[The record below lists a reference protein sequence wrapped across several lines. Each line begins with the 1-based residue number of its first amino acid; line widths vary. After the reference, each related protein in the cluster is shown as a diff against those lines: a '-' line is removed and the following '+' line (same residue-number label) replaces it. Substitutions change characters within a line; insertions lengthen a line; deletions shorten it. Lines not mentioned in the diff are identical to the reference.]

1 MVLIVAP
8 QQTVPDF
15 EHEYHTVIVDSTD
28 QSSPTNAYTTFL
40 PTPLENVVQVELM
53 AARFNTLTAST
64 QLIHISVEELR
75 TFFSQRAKANL
86 ETADDNHLNGIFG
99 TVVTGGAATHT
110 FKSEY
115 PIVQQYLTPIRKLDR
130 LNLKLYKEDGTLLA
144 TGVKSYFVFR
154 FVCKKRNLM

>member
-28 QSSPTNAYTTFL
+28 QSSPTNAYT
-40 PTPLENVVQVELM
+40 
-53 AARFNTLTAST
+53 
-64 QLIHISVEELR
+64 QLIHISIEELR

-144 TGVKSYFVFR
+144 TGVKSHFVFR